1 MEHWDLRTHD
11 LDEHHP
17 AVLDS
22 RPEGRAILLALPAG
36 ERMQEHQVFERAWVM
51 VVDGEVEI
59 TAGESE
65 IGGGPGLLVGFEPKE
80 RHEVH
85 ARTDA
90 RLLLVLAPWPGEG
103 RPPDWRS

>member
-1 MEHWDLRTHD
+1 MEHWDLRTHE
-11 LDEHHP
+11 LDENHP
-17 AVLDS
+17 VVLES

-36 ERMQEHQVFERAWVM
+36 QRMQEHQVFERALVA
-51 VVDGEVEI
+51 VIEGEVEI
-59 TAGESE
+59 TAGERE
-65 IGGGPGLLVGFEPKE
+65 IRGGPGLLVGFAPKE

-85 ARTDA
+85 AHSDA